1 MGLENP
7 HIKHDEREERE
18 KKENEVE
25 KARPPSPPGAPL
37 TRIRARVRV
46 LPLVSYSDELMTART
61 GTDYEPNRR
70 GVRREHRSGGN
81 ARRLVSFSAVSPCD
95 NDRVVSRLRVRRRKG
110 GGKCEERKCELHL
123 TLTPVYFFL
132 SLLLFPSPRFPNS
145 VKPRLIM
152 PEISGRRH
160 ERGVETDRERR
171 EISEM
176 WRRGRREVVEK
187 E

>member
-1 MGLENP
+1 MTEEWEWDKSDCRLSFHITYTLPRNAAWVGLKNP

-18 KKENEVE
+18 KKKNEIE
-25 KARPPSPPGAPL
+25 GARPPSPRGAPL
-37 TRIRARVRV
+37 TRICAWVRV

-110 GGKCEERKCELHL
+110 GEVWRKEVWTTFNSYTCL
-123 TLTPVYFFL
+123 FFSFSSAL
-132 SLLLFPSPRFPNS
+132 PES
-145 VKPRLIM
+145 
-152 PEISGRRH
+152 EIS
-160 ERGVETDRERR
+160 
-171 EISEM
+171 
-176 WRRGRREVVEK
+176 
-187 E
+187 